1 MTIRNRMKAAL
12 SAAVCL
18 VILLSTAFVFASAQT
33 TVIKGEPD
41 GQTKATAMDEHFYSG
56 TLEPNFTSDNVEVK
70 TDSYALHNAG
80 AYQYGSV
87 LMLRAYK
94 MKAYNRF
101 TFTID
106 CIRSDSGFVYC
117 GLGGS
122 AEDTLAGNYDA
133 NVTFSNNITALYE
146 MGGQDQWKTVG
157 EGYMLPNIYN
167 PGKSTDIALTVQQ
180 VSGKDYKVTFEVL
193 EEGEVIATTDY
204 KSNIRLEHGNGG
216 YFCMWAG
223 LNEVFNIRDFKV
235 YDNPTHLAFSDDF
248 QNSSM
253 TYAVEALG
261 DSKWHVN
268 NAGLEQDDV
277 FFCRN
282 AGPEF
287 NKANAAITAKKQLET
302 CDKVSKPYEIT
313 ANVKI
318 ESLPKDAT
326 FGFFFGAKNPGEI
339 SKANVIGVSTYDSK
353 FAAVNL
359 FRNGKLTNPGE
370 SQIPLRVL
378 DIGGGMIEVKAVI
391 HDDNSVVFSV
401 GGVQVKFY
409 NVKYDGY
416 WGMCTFSSDMKSAA
430 LASVDEIA
438 VVSNTYENCTSPDCS
453 NDFAGIKMTP
463 DGFQEYYISDRTYYI
478 GPGAALRPKGAFTT
492 EPSLYFENTGPYS
505 SFGPKT
511 KYTDFIL
518 NFDVKLVS
526 SGENGQWFGVSF
538 GKTNYASISST
549 VPGVYFAYNHW
560 TDTPYTH
567 MATSLCE
574 FDDGTREKKI
584 EDYHFYKDQET
595 KYNIMI
601 VARNRTVY
609 VYFKEDSEDIS
620 KLGICRAVIP
630 NVNTAGY
637 VMVYGNGGLAFDI
650 FNFRITNISGEATGD
665 SPIALREAFDGTS
678 ITDKLAT
685 DGSAEV
691 KDGAMK
697 LSGGS
702 LAMSGNSRYSIVNCT
717 VPEMKEDL
725 ALSFGNDCG
734 ATLTKD
740 MNKII
745 VKEGGKSTPIDVS
758 KYNLSDYNKVQLQYT
773 LQYDTLTVA
782 AKGVYEPYDK
792 LSAPIAEYTFAR
804 PLSEGIVKWTSKD
817 AALDDVSVYSL
828 DGRYKAASVSY
839 EEDPDVVNMW
849 TPKDKVV
856 GRKAVAKNT
865 EKAKKLPLV
874 FIIAYAV
881 IAAVI
886 VALLVVIIVLFAK
899 KRGKKAQ

>member
-1 MTIRNRMKAAL
+1 MAIRNRMKAAL

-18 VILLSTAFVFASAQT
+18 VILLSTLGLTSAQT

-41 GQTKATAMDEHFYSG
+41 GQSKMTSMDEHFYSG
-56 TLEPNFTSDNVEVK
+56 TLEPNFTSDNVEVV
-70 TDSYALHNAG
+70 TDSFAMHNAG

-106 CIRSDSGFVYC
+106 CIRSDSGFIYC

-122 AEDTLAGNYDA
+122 AEDTFAGSYDA

-146 MGGQDQWKTVG
+146 MGGQDQWKPVG

-193 EEGEVIATTDY
+193 DAGEVIASTDY
-204 KSNIRLEHGNGG
+204 KANIRLEHANGG

-223 LNEVFNIRDFKV
+223 LNEVFNIRDFKA
-235 YDNPTHLAFSDDF
+235 YDSPTHLAFSDDF
-248 QNSSM
+248 EHSSL

-268 NAGLEQDDV
+268 NGGLEQSDV
-277 FFCRN
+277 FLCRN

-287 NKANAAITAKKQLET
+287 KKPNAAITAKKQLQT

-313 ANVKI
+313 ANVSI
-318 ESLPKDAT
+318 ENLSKNAT
-326 FGFFFGAKNPGEI
+326 FGFFFGAEKAGEI
-339 SKANVIGVSTYDSK
+339 GKSTVIGVSAYDDK
-353 FAAVNL
+353 FAAVNIV
-359 FRNGKLTNPGE
+359 RNGQLMNAGE

-378 DIGGGMIEVKAVI
+378 DIGGGMIELKAVI

-416 WGMCTFSSDMKSAA
+416 WGMCTYSSDQKSTADA
-430 LASVDEIA
+430 KVDEIA
-438 VVSNTYENCTSPDCS
+438 VVSNTYEDCTSPDRS

-463 DGFQEYYISDRTYYI
+463 DGFEEYYISDRTYYI
-478 GPGAALRPKGAFTT
+478 GPGASLRPKGAFTT
-492 EPSLYFENTGPYS
+492 DPSMYFENTGPYTA
-505 SFGPKT
+505 FGPKT

-518 NFDVKLVS
+518 NFDVKVVS
-526 SGENGQWFGVSF
+526 NGENGQWFGVSF

-549 VPGVYFAYNHW
+549 VPGISFACNRW

-584 EDYHFYKDQET
+584 DDYHFYKDQET

-637 VMVYGNGGLAFDI
+637 VMIYGNGGLAFDI
-650 FNFRITNISGEATGD
+650 FNFRIVNISGEATGD
-665 SPIALREAFDGTS
+665 SAIALRESFDGTS
-678 ITDKLAT
+678 ITDKLTTEGAAT
-685 DGSAEV
+685 VQDGTMA
-691 KDGAMK
+691 

-702 LAMSGNSRYSIVNCT
+702 LAMTGNSRYSIANCT

-725 ALSFGNDCG
+725 SLSFANGNSV
-734 ATLTKD
+734 TLSKD
-740 MNKII
+740 MNKVI
-745 VKEGGKSTPIDVS
+745 VKEGGKSTAIDVS
-758 KYNLSDYNKVQLQYT
+758 KYNLSDYNKLQLQYT
-773 LQYDTLTVA
+773 MQYDTLTVS
-782 AKGVYEPYDK
+782 AKGVYDPYDK

-804 PLSEGIVKWTSKD
+804 PLNEGVLKWSSKN
-817 AALDDVSVYSL
+817 AKIDDVSVYSL
-828 DGRYKAASVSY
+828 DARYNAESISY
-839 EEDPDVVNMW
+839 E
-849 TPKDKVV
+849 
-856 GRKAVAKNT
+856 
-865 EKAKKLPLV
+865 
-874 FIIAYAV
+874 
-881 IAAVI
+881 
-886 VALLVVIIVLFAK
+886 
-899 KRGKKAQ
+899 